1 MSALS
6 RIGVAIE
13 EDLLARFDEHIN
25 GLGYENRSEAFRDL
39 IRAALTDAAAQNDH
53 EAAVGSL
60 TLLYDHHVPQ
70 LSGKLTEIQHHSESR
85 ILSTMHVHIT
95 HHLCLEVIVL
105 RGTAG
110 ELRSLAGALGSLR
123 GVQHAKLVIAAAG
136 EWK

>member
-13 EDLLARFDEHIN
+13 EDLLTRFDEHLN

-39 IRAALTDAAAQNDH
+39 IRAALTEAAAANDQ
-53 EAAVGSL
+53 EAAIGSL

-70 LSGKLTEIQHHSESR
+70 LSGRLTEIQHHSESR

-105 RGTAG
+105 KGTAG
-110 ELRSLAGALGSLR
+110 ELRALAGALGSLR